1 MYESELFFCFLFFA
15 NFSFRRLF
23 RDALHTCLKLMKL
36 KMTEQKNTE
45 QSNSKNSIGQQ
56 NTVSFDSL
64 GLPTNLLTAVTAIG
78 FTSATDIQAQTIP
91 PLLAGKDVLGEAQT
105 GTGKTAA
112 FGLPA
117 LAKIDTSI
125 RKPQLMVLAPTR
137 ELAMQVAEAI
147 ESFGK
152 NMKGLTVAT
161 LYGGQSYGPQFQQL
175 ERGAQVVVGTP
186 GRLMDHLRRKSL
198 KLADLKVCV
207 LDEADEM
214 LNMGFLEDIQWILD
228 HLPETT
234 QMCLFSATMPPAIRK
249 IANRF
254 LKDPEHIKIAAVKK
268 AKANIT
274 QYAWKVSGIT
284 KMTALERIAEI
295 VDYDAMIIFVRTR
308 NDTVDVAEKLE
319 RAGYPA
325 LALNGDMNQA
335 QRERCIDQMKSG
347 KSSILVATDVVAR
360 GLDIPRISL
369 VINYDLPGDNEA
381 YVHRIGRTGRAGREG
396 TSIAFVRPREMY
408 SLRHYERLTS
418 GKVNMYELPNIQEL
432 GKKRIERA
440 RDEIANIV
448 ETKELTNMR
457 EIVEAM
463 ASESE
468 LSMMDLAAALLY
480 QKQLKQ
486 PLQPKEDPKPRRD
499 AREKDSRGD
508 RNGRDRNDRGRDSRR
523 DSRSENRA
531 DNRGER
537 NSNRGSR
544 DDRPRKAKV
553 NRNDVDW
560 QTYRLEVGKEH
571 GARPGDIVGAIANE
585 ISLDSSYIGAINL
598 HDKHSFV
605 QLPKGIPTDLFNQL
619 KAVRVRRQPLAI
631 SASEEQVER
640 QAPRR
645 HSERSQRHN

>member
-1 MYESELFFCFLFFA
+1 
-15 NFSFRRLF
+15 
-23 RDALHTCLKLMKL
+23 
-36 KMTEQKNTE
+36 MTAQTTE
-45 QSNSKNSIGQQ
+45 A
-56 NTVSFDSL
+56 VAFDSL
-64 GLPTNLLTAVTAIG
+64 GLPENLLSAVLSIG
-78 FTSATDIQAQTIP
+78 FSSATDIQAQTIP
-91 PLLAGKDVLGEAQT
+91 HLLEGKDVLGEAQT

-117 LAKIDTSI
+117 LAKIDTAI
-125 RKPQLMVLAPTR
+125 KKPQLMVLAPTR

-152 NMKGLTVAT
+152 HMKGLRVAT

-198 KLADLKVCV
+198 KLADLRVCV

-228 HLPETT
+228 HLPKTT

-274 QYAWKVSGIT
+274 QYAWKVTGIT

-396 TSIAFVRPREMY
+396 TAISFVRPREMY

-418 GKVNMYELPNIQEL
+418 GKVESYELPNVQEL
-432 GKKRIERA
+432 GQKRIARA
-440 RDEIANIV
+440 QQEISDVISN
-448 ETKELTNMR
+448 KDLTSMR
-457 EIVEAM
+457 EIIESM
-463 ASESE
+463 ATESE
-468 LSMMDLAAALLY
+468 LSVLELAAALLY

-486 PLQPKEDPKPRRD
+486 PFQPKEDPKPRRD
-499 AREKDSRGD
+499 SRERNERGD
-508 RNGRDRNDRGRDSRR
+508 RN
-523 DSRSENRA
+523 
-531 DNRGER
+531 NRGER
-537 NSNRGSR
+537 NNRRDARGDNRSNRE
-544 DDRPRKAKV
+544 DRPRKAKV
-553 NRNDVDW
+553 ARNDIDW

-605 QLPKGIPTDLFNQL
+605 QLPKGIPADLFKQL
-619 KAVRVRRQPLAI
+619 KGVRVRRQPLAI
-631 SASEEQVER
+631 STSDETVVSQQR
-640 QAPRR
+640 QPRRRTEKAPRP
-645 HSERSQRHN
+645 N

>member
-1 MYESELFFCFLFFA
+1 
-15 NFSFRRLF
+15 
-23 RDALHTCLKLMKL
+23 
-36 KMTEQKNTE
+36 MTEQQNTDQNKTE
-45 QSNSKNSIGQQ
+45 QNNDAIG
-56 NTVSFDSL
+56 FDTL
-64 GLPTNLLTAVTAIG
+64 GLPDDLLSAVTSIG
-78 FTSATDIQAQTIP
+78 FDAATDIQARTIP
-91 PLLAGKDVLGEAQT
+91 LLLSGKDVLGEAQT

-117 LAKIDTSI
+117 LAKIDTSVK
-125 RKPQLMVLAPTR
+125 KPQLMVLAPTR

-152 NMKGLTVAT
+152 NMKGLRVAT

-198 KLADLKVCV
+198 KLADLRVCV

-228 HLPETT
+228 HLPKTT
-234 QMCLFSATMPPAIRK
+234 QMCLFSATMPAAIRK

-254 LKDPEHIKIAAVKK
+254 LKAPEHVKIAAVKQS
-268 AKANIT
+268 KANIT
-274 QYAWKVSGIT
+274 QYAWKVGGIT

-335 QRERCIDQMKSG
+335 QRERSIEQMKSG

-396 TSIAFVRPREMY
+396 MSIAFVRPREMY
-408 SLRHYERLTS
+408 SIRHYERLTS
-418 GKVNMYELPNIQEL
+418 GTVNMYELPNIQEL
-432 GKKRIERA
+432 GEKRIERA
-440 RDEIANIV
+440 RDEIASIV
-448 ETKELTNMR
+448 GAKDLTSMR
-457 EIVEAM
+457 TIIESM
-463 ASESE
+463 AEESE
-468 LSMMDLAAALLY
+468 LSMVDLAAALLY

-486 PLQPKEDPKPRRD
+486 PLEPKEDPKPRRD
-499 AREKDSRGD
+499 TRERTS
-508 RNGRDRNDRGRDSRR
+508 NGRDRNDRSDRGRDSRR
-523 DSRSENRA
+523 DSRA
-531 DNRGER
+531 DSRGNRGESRGDR
-537 NSNRGSR
+537 NSPRAAR
-544 DDRPRKAKV
+544 DDKPRKAKV

-598 HDKHSFV
+598 HEKHSFV
-605 QLPKGIPTDLFNQL
+605 QLPKGIPEDLFKQL
-619 KAVRVRRQPLAI
+619 KGVRVRRQPLAI
-631 SASEEQVER
+631 TTSDEQVVR
-640 QAPRR
+640 QETPRR
-645 HSERSQRHN
+645 TERPQRNN

>member
-1 MYESELFFCFLFFA
+1 MTTS
-15 NFSFRRLF
+15 N
-23 RDALHTCLKLMKL
+23 DAP
-36 KMTEQKNTE
+36 
-45 QSNSKNSIGQQ
+45 
-56 NTVSFDSL
+56 VSFDSL
-64 GLPTNLLTAVTAIG
+64 GLPETLLSAVKSIG
-78 FTSATDIQAQTIP
+78 FENSTDIQAKTIP

-117 LAKIDTSI
+117 LAKIDVSLK
-125 RKPQLMVLAPTR
+125 KPQLMVLAPTR

-152 NMKGLTVAT
+152 NMKGLLVAT
-161 LYGGQSYGPQFQQL
+161 LYGGQSYQPQFQQL

-198 KLADLKVCV
+198 KLGNLSFCV

-234 QMCLFSATMPPAIRK
+234 QMALFSATMPPAIRK

-254 LKDPEHIKIAAVKK
+254 LKDPEHIKIAAVKQS
-268 AKANIT
+268 KANIS
-274 QYAWKVSGIT
+274 QFAWKVSGIR
-284 KMTALERIAEI
+284 KITALERIAEI
-295 VDYDAMIIFVRTR
+295 VDYDAMIVFVRTR
-308 NDTVDVAEKLE
+308 SDTVEVAEQLE

-369 VINYDLPGDNEA
+369 VVNYDLPGDNEA

-396 TSIAFVRPREMY
+396 MSIAFVRPREMH

-418 GKVNMYELPNIQEL
+418 GVINTYELPNIEEI
-432 GKKRIERA
+432 GKKRIERTRVEMA
-440 RDEIANIV
+440 QIV
-448 ETKELTNMR
+448 ADKDLANMR

-463 ASESE
+463 ANESE
-468 LSMMDLAAALLY
+468 LSMTDLAAALLF
-480 QKQLKQ
+480 QKQLNQ
-486 PLQPKEDPKPRRD
+486 PLQPKEDPKPRRET
-499 AREKDSRGD
+499 RERS
-508 RNGRDRNDRGRDSRR
+508 
-523 DSRSENRA
+523 DSRS
-531 DNRGER
+531 D
-537 NSNRGSR
+537 RGSR
-544 DDRPRKAKV
+544 NESRGGRNERGGERGAERGGERAPRKVKV
-553 NRNDVDW
+553 NRTDVDW

-598 HDKHSFV
+598 HDKHTYV
-605 QLPKGIPTDLFNQL
+605 QLPKGMPEKSFDQL
-619 KAVRVRRQPLAI
+619 KRVKIRRQSLEI
-631 SASEEQVER
+631 TVSDVKTVESTPTTDRPRKR
-640 QAPRR
+640 Q
-645 HSERSQRHN
+645 ERSNRPS

>member
-1 MYESELFFCFLFFA
+1 
-15 NFSFRRLF
+15 
-23 RDALHTCLKLMKL
+23 
-36 KMTEQKNTE
+36 MTEQKNTD
-45 QSNSKNSIGQQ
+45 Q
-56 NTVSFDSL
+56 NNVETKEAVGFDTL
-64 GLPTNLLTAVTAIG
+64 GLPESLLTAITSIG
-78 FTSATDIQAQTIP
+78 FAAATDIQAQTIP

-125 RKPQLMVLAPTR
+125 KKPQLMVLAPTR

-152 NMKGLTVAT
+152 NMKGLRVAT

-198 KLADLKVCV
+198 KLGDLRFCV

-234 QMCLFSATMPPAIRK
+234 QMALFSATMPAAIRK

-254 LKDPEHIKIAAVKK
+254 LKEPEHIKIAAVKK

-274 QYAWKVSGIT
+274 QYAWKVGGIT

-335 QRERCIDQMKSG
+335 QRERCIEQMKSG

-369 VINYDLPGDNEA
+369 VINYDLPGDHEA

-396 TSIAFVRPREMY
+396 MSIAFVRPREMY

-418 GKVNMYELPNIQEL
+418 GTVNMYELPNIQEL

-440 RDEIANIV
+440 RNEIASIV
-448 ETKELTNMR
+448 ESKDLASMR
-457 EIVEAM
+457 EIIESM

-468 LSMMDLAAALLY
+468 LSMTDLAAALLF

-499 AREKDSRGD
+499 ARERDNRGD

-523 DSRSENRA
+523 DSRA
-531 DNRGER
+531 DSRGER
-537 NSNRGSR
+537 NSNRASR
-544 DDRPRKAKV
+544 DERPRKAKV
-553 NRNDVDW
+553 DRNDVDW

-605 QLPKGIPTDLFNQL
+605 QLPKGIPADLFKQL
-619 KAVRVRRQPLAI
+619 KGVRVRRQPLAI
-631 SASEEQVER
+631 SASDEQVVR

-645 HSERSQRHN
+645 RNERAQRQN

>member
-1 MYESELFFCFLFFA
+1 MTDKTTETETEIEAVAFA
-15 NFSFRRLF
+15 
-23 RDALHTCLKLMKL
+23 
-36 KMTEQKNTE
+36 
-45 QSNSKNSIGQQ
+45 
-56 NTVSFDSL
+56 SL
-64 GLPTNLLTAVTAIG
+64 GLPENLLSAVLSIG
-78 FTSATDIQAQTIP
+78 FEAATDIQALTIP
-91 PLLAGKDVLGEAQT
+91 PLLEGKDVLGEAQT

-112 FGLPA
+112 FGLPG

-125 RKPQLMVLAPTR
+125 KKPQLMVLAPTR

-152 NMKGLTVAT
+152 DMKGLRVAT

-198 KLADLKVCV
+198 KLDELRVCV

-228 HLPETT
+228 HIPKTA

-254 LKDPEHIKIAAVKK
+254 LKDPQHIKVAAVKK

-284 KMTALERIAEI
+284 KMTALERIAE
-295 VDYDAMIIFVRTR
+295 VVEYDAMIIFVRTR
-308 NDTVDVAEKLE
+308 NDTVDIAEKLE

-325 LALNGDMNQA
+325 LALNGDLNQA
-335 QRERCIDQMKSG
+335 QRERCIEQMKSG

-396 TSIAFVRPREMY
+396 MSIAFVRPREMY
-408 SLRHYERLTS
+408 SIRHYERLTS
-418 GKVNMYELPNIQEL
+418 GTVLDYQLPNIQDI
-432 GKKRIERA
+432 GKIRIERTRVEVA
-440 RDEIANIV
+440 SIIADKDISS
-448 ETKELTNMR
+448 MR
-457 EIVEAM
+457 EIVEGM
-463 ASESE
+463 AAESE
-468 LSMMDLAAALLY
+468 VSMLDLAAAFLF
-480 QKQLKQ
+480 QKQMKQ

-499 AREKDSRGD
+499 TRE
-508 RNGRDRNDRGRDSRR
+508 RNDRNDRGDRNSRGNDSRR
-523 DSRSENRA
+523 DSRGA
-531 DNRGER
+531 DNRSGGRDSR
-537 NSNRGSR
+537 NESRNNR
-544 DDRPRKAKV
+544 DDKPRKAKV
-553 NRNDVDW
+553 ARDDVDW

-619 KAVRVRRQPLAI
+619 KGVRVRRQPLAI
-631 SASEEQVER
+631 TTSDEAVVSQQR
-640 QAPRR
+640 TNRR
-645 HSERSQRHN
+645 PEKAQRHN

>member
-1 MYESELFFCFLFFA
+1 
-15 NFSFRRLF
+15 
-23 RDALHTCLKLMKL
+23 MKFI
-36 KMTEQKNTE
+36 MTEQQTE
-45 QSNSKNSIGQQ
+45 A
-56 NTVSFDSL
+56 VSFDSL
-64 GLPTNLLTAVTAIG
+64 GLPENLLSAVTSIG
-78 FTSATDIQAQTIP
+78 FTSATDIQAKTIP
-91 PLLAGKDVLGEAQT
+91 PLLEGKDVLGEAQT

-117 LAKIDTSI
+117 LAKIDTSV

-152 NMKGLTVAT
+152 NMKGLRVAT

-198 KLADLKVCV
+198 KLADLRVCV

-234 QMCLFSATMPPAIRK
+234 QMALFSATMPPAIRK

-268 AKANIT
+268 AKANIS
-274 QYAWKVSGIT
+274 QFAWKVSGIT

-295 VDYDAMIIFVRTR
+295 VDYDALIIFVRTR

-335 QRERCIDQMKSG
+335 QRERCIEQMKSG

-396 TSIAFVRPREMY
+396 TAISFVRPREMY

-418 GKVNMYELPNIQEL
+418 GKVESYDLPNIQEI

-440 RDEIANIV
+440 RQEITTIAAD
-448 ETKELTNMR
+448 KDLTSMR
-457 EIVEAM
+457 EIVETMTA
-463 ASESE
+463 ESDVS
-468 LSMMDLAAALLY
+468 LLDLAAALLY
-480 QKQLKQ
+480 QKQIKQ
-486 PLQPKEDPKPRRD
+486 PLEPKEDPKPRRD
-499 AREKDSRGD
+499 TRERND
-508 RNGRDRNDRGRDSRR
+508 RNGRDRNDRGRDNRR
-523 DSRSENRA
+523 DARA
-531 DNRGER
+531 DNRDGRGR
-537 NSNRGSR
+537 NRE
-544 DDRPRKAKV
+544 DKQRKPKV
-553 NRNDVDW
+553 ARNDVDW

-598 HDKHSFV
+598 HEKHSFV
-605 QLPKGIPTDLFNQL
+605 QLPKGIPADLFKQL
-619 KAVRVRRQPLAI
+619 KGVRVRRQPLAI
-631 SASEEQVER
+631 STSDEAVVSQKR
-640 QAPRR
+640 APRR
-645 HSERSQRHN
+645 SERAPRQN

>member
-1 MYESELFFCFLFFA
+1 
-15 NFSFRRLF
+15 
-23 RDALHTCLKLMKL
+23 
-36 KMTEQKNTE
+36 MTAQTTE
-45 QSNSKNSIGQQ
+45 D
-56 NTVSFDSL
+56 VAFDSL
-64 GLPTNLLTAVTAIG
+64 GLPENLLSAVLSIG
-78 FTSATDIQAQTIP
+78 FSSATDIQAQTIP
-91 PLLAGKDVLGEAQT
+91 HLLEGKDVLGEAQT

-117 LAKIDTSI
+117 LAKIDTAI
-125 RKPQLMVLAPTR
+125 KKPQLMVLAPTR

-152 NMKGLTVAT
+152 HMKGLRVAT

-198 KLADLKVCV
+198 KLDDLRVCV

-228 HLPETT
+228 HLPKTT

-274 QYAWKVSGIT
+274 QYAWKVTGIT
-284 KMTALERIAEI
+284 KITALERIAEI

-335 QRERCIDQMKSG
+335 QRERCIEQMKSG

-369 VINYDLPGDNEA
+369 VVNYDLPGDNEA

-396 TSIAFVRPREMY
+396 TAISFVRPREMY

-418 GKVNMYELPNIQEL
+418 GKVESYELPNIEEL
-432 GKKRIERA
+432 GQKRIARA
-440 RDEIANIV
+440 QQEISDVISS
-448 ETKELTNMR
+448 KDLTSMR
-457 EIVEAM
+457 EIIEAM
-463 ASESE
+463 VSESE
-468 LSMMDLAAALLY
+468 LSVLELAAALLY

-486 PLQPKEDPKPRRD
+486 PFQPKEDPKPRRD
-499 AREKDSRGD
+499 SRERNERGDRGD
-508 RNGRDRNDRGRDSRR
+508 RN
-523 DSRSENRA
+523 
-531 DNRGER
+531 NRGER
-537 NSNRGSR
+537 NNRRDARGDNRSNREE
-544 DDRPRKAKV
+544 RPRKPKV
-553 NRNDVDW
+553 ARNDIDW

-605 QLPKGIPTDLFNQL
+605 QLPKGIPADLFKQL
-619 KAVRVRRQPLAI
+619 KGVRVRRQPLAI
-631 SASEEQVER
+631 STSDEAVVSQQR
-640 QAPRR
+640 QPRRRNEKAPR
-645 HSERSQRHN
+645 HN

>member
-1 MYESELFFCFLFFA
+1 
-15 NFSFRRLF
+15 
-23 RDALHTCLKLMKL
+23 
-36 KMTEQKNTE
+36 MTEQNNTDQNKTE
-45 QSNSKNSIGQQ
+45 QKS
-56 NTVSFDSL
+56 
-64 GLPTNLLTAVTAIG
+64 TAIG
-78 FTSATDIQAQTIP
+78 FDTLGLPENLLSAVTSIGFDAATAIQAQTIP
-91 PLLAGKDVLGEAQT
+91 PLLEGKDVLGEAQT

-112 FGLPA
+112 FGLPG
-117 LAKIDTSI
+117 LAKIDTSV

-152 NMKGLTVAT
+152 NMKGLRVAT

-198 KLADLKVCV
+198 KLGDLRVCV

-228 HLPETT
+228 HLPKTT

-274 QYAWKVSGIT
+274 QYAWKVGGIT

-335 QRERCIDQMKSG
+335 QRERSIDQMKSG

-396 TSIAFVRPREMY
+396 MSIAFVRPREMY

-432 GKKRIERA
+432 GKKRVERA
-440 RDEIANIV
+440 RDEIASIVGAKDLASMRTIV
-448 ETKELTNMR
+448 ET
-457 EIVEAM
+457 M
-463 ASESE
+463 AEESE
-468 LSMMDLAAALLY
+468 LSLIDLAAALLY

-486 PLQPKEDPKPRRD
+486 PLEPKEDPKPRRD
-499 AREKDSRGD
+499 TRERND
-508 RNGRDRNDRGRDSRR
+508 RNSNGRDRNDRGRDSRR
-523 DSRSENRA
+523 GSRDESRADSRG
-531 DNRGER
+531 DR
-537 NSNRGSR
+537 NGQRGSR
-544 DDRPRKAKV
+544 DDKPRQAKV

-605 QLPKGIPTDLFNQL
+605 QLPKGIPADLFKQL
-619 KAVRVRRQPLAI
+619 KGVRVRRQPLAI
-631 SASEEQVER
+631 STSDEKIVR
-640 QAPRR
+640 QEAPRR
-645 HSERSQRHN
+645 RSERPQRHN

>member
-1 MYESELFFCFLFFA
+1 
-15 NFSFRRLF
+15 
-23 RDALHTCLKLMKL
+23 MKFI
-36 KMTEQKNTE
+36 MTEQQTE
-45 QSNSKNSIGQQ
+45 A
-56 NTVSFDSL
+56 VSFNSL
-64 GLPTNLLTAVTAIG
+64 GLPENLLSAVTSIG
-78 FTSATDIQAQTIP
+78 FTSATDIQAKTIP
-91 PLLAGKDVLGEAQT
+91 PLLEGKDVLGEAQT

-152 NMKGLTVAT
+152 NMKGLRVAT

-198 KLADLKVCV
+198 KLADLRVCV

-234 QMCLFSATMPPAIRK
+234 QMALFSATMPPAIRK

-268 AKANIT
+268 AKANIS

-295 VDYDAMIIFVRTR
+295 VDYDALIIFVRTR

-396 TSIAFVRPREMY
+396 TAISFVRPREMY

-418 GKVNMYELPNIQEL
+418 GKVESYDLPNIQEI

-440 RDEIANIV
+440 RQEITTIAAD
-448 ETKELTNMR
+448 KDLASMR
-457 EIVEAM
+457 EIVETMTA
-463 ASESE
+463 ESDVS
-468 LSMMDLAAALLY
+468 LLDLAAALLY
-480 QKQLKQ
+480 QKQIKQ
-486 PLQPKEDPKPRRD
+486 PLEPKEDPKPRRD
-499 AREKDSRGD
+499 TRERND
-508 RNGRDRNDRGRDSRR
+508 RNGRDRNDRGRDNRR
-523 DSRSENRA
+523 DARA
-531 DNRGER
+531 DNRDGRGR
-537 NSNRGSR
+537 NRE
-544 DDRPRKAKV
+544 DKQRKPKV
-553 NRNDVDW
+553 ARNDVDW

-598 HDKHSFV
+598 HEKHSFV
-605 QLPKGIPTDLFNQL
+605 QLPKGIPADLFKQL
-619 KAVRVRRQPLAI
+619 KGVRVRRQPLAI
-631 SASEEQVER
+631 STSDEAVVSQKR
-640 QAPRR
+640 APRR
-645 HSERSQRHN
+645 SERAPRQN

>member
-1 MYESELFFCFLFFA
+1 
-15 NFSFRRLF
+15 
-23 RDALHTCLKLMKL
+23 
-36 KMTEQKNTE
+36 MTAQTTE
-45 QSNSKNSIGQQ
+45 A
-56 NTVSFDSL
+56 VAFDSL
-64 GLPTNLLTAVTAIG
+64 GLPENLLSAVLSIG
-78 FTSATDIQAQTIP
+78 FSSATDIQAQTIP
-91 PLLAGKDVLGEAQT
+91 HLLEGKDVLGEAQT

-117 LAKIDTSI
+117 LAKIDTAI
-125 RKPQLMVLAPTR
+125 KKPQLMVLAPTR

-152 NMKGLTVAT
+152 HMKGLRVAT

-198 KLADLKVCV
+198 KLADLRVCV

-228 HLPETT
+228 HLPKTT

-268 AKANIT
+268 AKANIA

-369 VINYDLPGDNEA
+369 VVNYDLPGDNEA

-396 TSIAFVRPREMY
+396 TAISFVRPREMY

-418 GKVNMYELPNIQEL
+418 GKVESYELPNIKEIGQ
-432 GKKRIERA
+432 KRIARA
-440 RDEIANIV
+440 QQEISDVISS
-448 ETKELTNMR
+448 KDLTSMR
-457 EIVEAM
+457 EIIEAM
-463 ASESE
+463 ATESE
-468 LSMMDLAAALLY
+468 LSVLELAAALLY

-499 AREKDSRGD
+499 SRERNDRGD
-508 RNGRDRNDRGRDSRR
+508 RN
-523 DSRSENRA
+523 
-531 DNRGER
+531 NRGER
-537 NSNRGSR
+537 NNRRDARGDNRGNR
-544 DDRPRKAKV
+544 EDRPRKAKV
-553 NRNDVDW
+553 ARNDIDW

-605 QLPKGIPTDLFNQL
+605 QLPKGIPADLFKQL
-619 KAVRVRRQPLAI
+619 KGVRVRRQPLAI
-631 SASEEQVER
+631 STSDEAVVSQQR
-640 QAPRR
+640 QPRR
-645 HSERSQRHN
+645 RSEKTSRHN

>member
-1 MYESELFFCFLFFA
+1 
-15 NFSFRRLF
+15 
-23 RDALHTCLKLMKL
+23 
-36 KMTEQKNTE
+36 MTDQKNT
-45 QSNSKNSIGQQ
+45 Q
-56 NTVSFDSL
+56 NNTENNDTTTPAVEKAVVSFDSL
-64 GLPTNLLTAVTAIG
+64 GLPENLVTAITSIG
-78 FTSATDIQAQTIP
+78 FTSATDIQAKTIP

-125 RKPQLMVLAPTR
+125 KKPQLMVLAPTR

-152 NMKGLTVAT
+152 NMKGLRVAT

-198 KLADLKVCV
+198 KLGDLKVCV

-234 QMCLFSATMPPAIRK
+234 QMCLFSATMPAAIRK

-254 LKDPEHIKIAAVKK
+254 LKEPEHIKIAAVKK

-274 QYAWKVSGIT
+274 QYAWKVGGIT

-308 NDTVDVAEKLE
+308 NDTVDVSEKLE

-369 VINYDLPGDNEA
+369 VINYDLPGDHEA

-396 TSIAFVRPREMY
+396 MSIAFVRPREMY

-418 GKVNMYELPNIQEL
+418 GTVNMYELPNIQEL
-432 GKKRIERA
+432 GKKRVERA
-440 RDEIANIV
+440 RDEI
-448 ETKELTNMR
+448 TKIIESKDLTSMR

-463 ASESE
+463 ASESDM
-468 LSMMDLAAALLY
+468 SMADLAAALLF

-486 PLQPKEDPKPRRD
+486 PLEPKEDPKPRRD
-499 AREKDSRGD
+499 ARENDSRE

-523 DSRSENRA
+523 DSRA
-531 DNRGER
+531 DSRGDR
-537 NSNRGSR
+537 NGQRGSR
-544 DDRPRKAKV
+544 DEKPRKAKV
-553 NRNDVDW
+553 NRTDVDW

-605 QLPKGIPTDLFNQL
+605 QLPKGIPADLFKQL
-619 KAVRVRRQPLAI
+619 KGVRVRRQPLAI
-631 SASEEQVER
+631 STSDEQIVR
-640 QAPRR
+640 QEAAPRR
-645 HSERSQRHN
+645 RSERPQRSN

>member
-1 MYESELFFCFLFFA
+1 MTTS
-15 NFSFRRLF
+15 N
-23 RDALHTCLKLMKL
+23 DAP
-36 KMTEQKNTE
+36 
-45 QSNSKNSIGQQ
+45 
-56 NTVSFDSL
+56 VSFDSL
-64 GLPTNLLTAVTAIG
+64 GLPETLLSAVKSLG
-78 FTSATDIQAQTIP
+78 FENSTDIQAKTIP

-117 LAKIDTSI
+117 LAKIDLSLK
-125 RKPQLMVLAPTR
+125 KPQLMVLAPTR

-152 NMKGLTVAT
+152 NMKGLRVAT
-161 LYGGQSYGPQFQQL
+161 LYGGQSYQPQFQQL

-198 KLADLKVCV
+198 KLGNLSFCV

-234 QMCLFSATMPPAIRK
+234 QMALFSATMPPAIRK

-254 LKDPEHIKIAAVKK
+254 LKDPEHIKIAAVKQS
-268 AKANIT
+268 KANIS
-274 QYAWKVSGIT
+274 QFAWKVSGIR
-284 KMTALERIAEI
+284 KITALERIAEI
-295 VDYDAMIIFVRTR
+295 VDYDAMIVFVRTR
-308 NDTVDVAEKLE
+308 SDTVEVAEQLE

-335 QRERCIDQMKSG
+335 QRERCIEQMKSG

-369 VINYDLPGDNEA
+369 VVNYDLPGDNEA

-396 TSIAFVRPREMY
+396 MSIAFVRPREMY

-418 GKVNMYELPNIQEL
+418 GVIKTYELPNIEEI
-432 GKKRIERA
+432 GKKRIERT
-440 RDEIANIV
+440 RV
-448 ETKELTNMR
+448 EMATVVADKDLANMR

-463 ASESE
+463 ANESE
-468 LSMMDLAAALLY
+468 LSMTDLAAALLF
-480 QKQLKQ
+480 QKQLNQ
-486 PLQPKEDPKPRRD
+486 PLQPKEDPKPRRET
-499 AREKDSRGD
+499 RERSDRDS
-508 RNGRDRNDRGRDSRR
+508 RNDRGGRNESRGGR
-523 DSRSENRA
+523 NESRGGRNERG
-531 DNRGER
+531 GER
-537 NSNRGSR
+537 A
-544 DDRPRKAKV
+544 PRKVKV
-553 NRNDVDW
+553 NRTDVDW

-598 HDKHSFV
+598 HDKHTYV
-605 QLPKGIPTDLFNQL
+605 QLPKGMPDKSFEQL
-619 KAVRVRRQPLAI
+619 KRVKIRRQSLEI
-631 SASEEQVER
+631 TVSDVKTVESTPTGDR
-640 QAPRR
+640 PRKNQ
-645 HSERSQRHN
+645 ERSNRPS

>member
-1 MYESELFFCFLFFA
+1 
-15 NFSFRRLF
+15 
-23 RDALHTCLKLMKL
+23 
-36 KMTEQKNTE
+36 MTEQKNTE
-45 QSNSKNSIGQQ
+45 QNSTEQ
-56 NTVSFDSL
+56 NNTQNDKATTGFDSL
-64 GLPTNLLTAVTAIG
+64 GLPSNLLTAITSIG

-91 PLLAGKDVLGEAQT
+91 LLLAGKDVLGEAQT

-125 RKPQLMVLAPTR
+125 KKPQLMVLAPTR

-152 NMKGLTVAT
+152 NMKGLRVAT

-198 KLADLKVCV
+198 KLGDLRVCV

-228 HLPETT
+228 HLPKTT
-234 QMCLFSATMPPAIRK
+234 QMCLFSATMPAAIRK

-268 AKANIT
+268 SKANIT

-308 NDTVDVAEKLE
+308 NDTVDIAEKLE

-325 LALNGDMNQA
+325 LALNGDLNQA
-335 QRERCIDQMKSG
+335 QRERCIEQMKSG
-347 KSSILVATDVVAR
+347 QSSILVATDVVAR

-369 VINYDLPGDNEA
+369 VINYDLPGDHEA

-396 TSIAFVRPREMY
+396 MSIAFVRPREMY

-418 GKVNMYELPNIQEL
+418 GTVNMYELPNIQEL
-432 GKKRIERA
+432 GQKRIERA
-440 RDEIANIV
+440 RDEIAKVV
-448 ETKELTNMR
+448 ESKDLSSMR
-457 EIVEAM
+457 EIIEAM
-463 ASESE
+463 ANESE
-468 LSMMDLAAALLY
+468 MSMLDLAAALLF

-499 AREKDSRGD
+499 SRERND
-508 RNGRDRNDRGRDSRR
+508 RNDRNSRDRNDRGRDSRR
-523 DSRSENRA
+523 GSRDESRADSRG
-531 DNRGER
+531 DRGG
-537 NSNRGSR
+537 RGSR
-544 DDRPRKAKV
+544 DERPRKAKV

-598 HDKHSFV
+598 HEKHSFV
-605 QLPKGIPTDLFNQL
+605 QLPKGIPAELFQQL
-619 KAVRVRRQPLAI
+619 KGVRVRRQPLAI
-631 SASEEQVER
+631 STSDEQVVK

-645 HSERSQRHN
+645 RSERPQRNN

>member
-1 MYESELFFCFLFFA
+1 
-15 NFSFRRLF
+15 
-23 RDALHTCLKLMKL
+23 
-36 KMTEQKNTE
+36 MTEQINT
-45 QSNSKNSIGQQ
+45 QSNDVVG
-56 NTVSFDSL
+56 FDSL
-64 GLPTNLLTAVTAIG
+64 GLPENLLSAVTSIG
-78 FTSATDIQAQTIP
+78 FSSATAIQAQTIP
-91 PLLAGKDVLGEAQT
+91 HLLAGKDVLGEAQT

-125 RKPQLMVLAPTR
+125 KKPQLMVLAPTR

-147 ESFGK
+147 EAFGK
-152 NMKGLTVAT
+152 NMKGLRVAT

-198 KLADLKVCV
+198 KLDDLKVCV

-228 HLPETT
+228 HLPEST

-254 LKDPEHIKIAAVKK
+254 LKDPEHVKIAAVKK
-268 AKANIT
+268 AKANIS
-274 QYAWKVSGIT
+274 QFAWKVSGIT

-335 QRERCIDQMKSG
+335 QRERCIEQMKSG

-396 TSIAFVRPREMY
+396 TSISFVRPREMY

-418 GKVNMYELPNIQEL
+418 GKVEMYELPNIQEI

-440 RDEIANIV
+440 RVEIASIAA
-448 ETKELTNMR
+448 EKDLANMR

-468 LSMMDLAAALLY
+468 LSMVDLAAALLF

-499 AREKDSRGD
+499 ARE
-508 RNGRDRNDRGRDSRR
+508 RNGRDRNDRGRDDRGRDGRR
-523 DSRSENRA
+523 DA
-531 DNRGER
+531 RGER
-537 NSNRGSR
+537 SGQRGSR
-544 DDRPRKAKV
+544 DERPRKAKV
-553 NRNDVDW
+553 NRTDVDW

-605 QLPKGIPTDLFNQL
+605 QLPKGIPADLFKQL
-619 KAVRVRRQPLAI
+619 KGVRVRRQPLAI
-631 SASEEQVER
+631 SASNEKVVSQ
-640 QAPRR
+640 QQQKPRR
-645 HSERSQRHN
+645 RNERSARHN

>member
-1 MYESELFFCFLFFA
+1 
-15 NFSFRRLF
+15 
-23 RDALHTCLKLMKL
+23 
-36 KMTEQKNTE
+36 MTEQINTE
-45 QSNSKNSIGQQ
+45 KNDQALNTIG
-56 NTVSFDSL
+56 FDTL
-64 GLPTNLLTAVTAIG
+64 GLPNDLLTAVTSIG
-78 FTSATDIQAQTIP
+78 FTSATQIQAQTIP

-117 LAKIDTSI
+117 LAQIDTSI
-125 RKPQLMVLAPTR
+125 KKPQLMVLAPTR

-152 NMKGLTVAT
+152 NMKGLRVAT

-198 KLADLKVCV
+198 KLGDLRFCV

-228 HLPETT
+228 HLPKTT
-234 QMCLFSATMPPAIRK
+234 QMALFSATMPPAIRK

-268 AKANIT
+268 AKANIS
-274 QYAWKVSGIT
+274 QFAWKVTGIT

-319 RAGYPA
+319 SAGYPA

-335 QRERCIDQMKSG
+335 QRERCIEQMKSG

-396 TSIAFVRPREMY
+396 MSIAFVRPREMY

-418 GKVNMYELPNIQEL
+418 GKVEMYELPNIQEL

-440 RDEIANIV
+440 RNDMANIV
-448 ETKELTNMR
+448 ASKDLASMR
-457 EIVEAM
+457 EIVESM
-463 ASESE
+463 ANESE
-468 LSMMDLAAALLY
+468 MSMTDIAAALLY

-486 PLQPKEDPKPRRD
+486 PLQPKEDPKPRRE
-499 AREKDSRGD
+499 ARDNNSRD
-508 RNGRDRNDRGRDSRR
+508 RNGRDRNDRGRD
-523 DSRSENRA
+523 NR
-531 DNRGER
+531 RGER
-537 NSNRGSR
+537 AGARGAR
-544 DDRPRKAKV
+544 DDKPRKERV

-560 QTYRLEVGKEH
+560 QTYRLEVGKDH

-598 HDKHSFV
+598 HEKHSFV
-605 QLPKGIPTDLFNQL
+605 QLPKGIPADLFKQL
-619 KAVRVRRQPLAI
+619 KGVRVRRQPIAI
-631 SASEEQVER
+631 SASEERIEKQ

-645 HSERSQRHN
+645 NKERSSRHN

>member
-1 MYESELFFCFLFFA
+1 MTDQKTEIQPVEFA
-15 NFSFRRLF
+15 
-23 RDALHTCLKLMKL
+23 
-36 KMTEQKNTE
+36 
-45 QSNSKNSIGQQ
+45 
-56 NTVSFDSL
+56 SL
-64 GLPTNLLTAVTAIG
+64 GLPEKILSAVLSIG
-78 FTSATDIQAQTIP
+78 FNAATDIQAKTIP

-112 FGLPA
+112 FGLPG

-125 RKPQLMVLAPTR
+125 KKPQMMVLAPTR

-152 NMKGLTVAT
+152 DMKGLRVAT

-198 KLADLKVCV
+198 KLGDLSVCV

-228 HLPETT
+228 HLPKTA

-249 IANRF
+249 IANKF
-254 LKDPEHIKIAAVKK
+254 LKEPEHIKIAAVKK

-284 KMTALERIAEI
+284 KMTALERIAEV

-308 NDTVDVAEKLE
+308 NDTVDIAEKLE

-396 TSIAFVRPREMY
+396 MSIAFVRPREMY

-418 GKVNMYELPNIQEL
+418 GKVLDYQLPNIQEI
-432 GKKRIERA
+432 GKIRIERTRLEVA
-440 RDEIANIV
+440 SIIADKDIAS
-448 ETKELTNMR
+448 MR
-457 EIVEAM
+457 EIVEGM
-463 ASESE
+463 AAESE
-468 LSMMDLAAALLY
+468 VSMLDLAAAFLF
-480 QKQLKQ
+480 QKQMKQ
-486 PLQPKEDPKPRRD
+486 PLQPKEDPKPRRET
-499 AREKDSRGD
+499 RE
-508 RNGRDRNDRGRDSRR
+508 RNDRNDRGDRNSRGNDNRR
-523 DSRSENRA
+523 DSR
-531 DNRGER
+531 GR
-537 NSNRGSR
+537 NEGRNNR
-544 DDRPRKAKV
+544 DDKPRKAKV
-553 NRNDVDW
+553 ARDDVDW

-598 HDKHSFV
+598 HEKHSFV

-619 KAVRVRRQPLAI
+619 KGVRVRRQPLAI
-631 SASEEQVER
+631 STSNEAVVSQQR
-640 QAPRR
+640 SNRR
-645 HSERSQRHN
+645 PEKAQRHN

>member
-1 MYESELFFCFLFFA
+1 
-15 NFSFRRLF
+15 
-23 RDALHTCLKLMKL
+23 
-36 KMTEQKNTE
+36 MTAQTTE
-45 QSNSKNSIGQQ
+45 D
-56 NTVSFDSL
+56 VAFDSL
-64 GLPTNLLTAVTAIG
+64 GLPENLLSAVLSIG
-78 FTSATDIQAQTIP
+78 FSSATDIQAQTIP
-91 PLLAGKDVLGEAQT
+91 HLLEGKDVLGEAQT

-112 FGLPA
+112 FGLAA
-117 LAKIDTSI
+117 LDIIDTAI
-125 RKPQLMVLAPTR
+125 KKPQLMVLAPTR

-152 NMKGLTVAT
+152 HMKGLRVAT

-198 KLADLKVCV
+198 KLDDLRVCV

-228 HLPETT
+228 HLPKTT

-274 QYAWKVSGIT
+274 QYAWKVTGIT
-284 KMTALERIAEI
+284 KITALERIAEI

-335 QRERCIDQMKSG
+335 QRERCIEQMKSG

-369 VINYDLPGDNEA
+369 VVNYDLPGDNEA

-396 TSIAFVRPREMY
+396 TAISFVRPREMY

-418 GKVNMYELPNIQEL
+418 GKVESYELPNIEEL
-432 GKKRIERA
+432 GQKRIARA
-440 RDEIANIV
+440 QQEISDVISS
-448 ETKELTNMR
+448 KDLTSMR
-457 EIVEAM
+457 EIIEAM
-463 ASESE
+463 VSESE
-468 LSMMDLAAALLY
+468 LSVLELAAALLY

-486 PLQPKEDPKPRRD
+486 PFQPKEDPKPRRD
-499 AREKDSRGD
+499 SRERNERGDRGD
-508 RNGRDRNDRGRDSRR
+508 RN
-523 DSRSENRA
+523 
-531 DNRGER
+531 NRGER
-537 NSNRGSR
+537 NNRRDARGDNRSNREE
-544 DDRPRKAKV
+544 RPRKPKV
-553 NRNDVDW
+553 ARNDIDW

-605 QLPKGIPTDLFNQL
+605 QLPKGIPADLFKQL
-619 KAVRVRRQPLAI
+619 KGVRVRRQPLAI
-631 SASEEQVER
+631 STSDEAVVSQQR
-640 QAPRR
+640 QPRRRNEKAPR
-645 HSERSQRHN
+645 HN